1 LFSAFF
7 GFASSFCWELWML
20 GTLVLLLLCSELGVC
35 FFLCFGDS
43 LVLLLFFFLFW
54 SFGFASFVFYMTE
67 SCAFVK
73 FFFLLAF
80 RGWRGKGNKLAVGKK
95 TFPMVL
101 VAWQVSS
108 VSNQRAMD
116 WRS

>member
-1 LFSAFF
+1 
-7 GFASSFCWELWML
+7 ML

-43 LVLLLFFFLFW
+43 LVLLLFFFLFFLFW

-73 FFFLLAF
+73 FVFCLLSVVGEERETSLLLEKKF
-80 RGWRGKGNKLAVGKK
+80 SNGTSSLASKQCQQA
-95 TFPMVL
+95 T
-101 VAWQVSS
+101 
-108 VSNQRAMD
+108 SNGLEIMIL
-116 WRS
+116 

>member
-1 LFSAFF
+1 
-7 GFASSFCWELWML
+7 ML

-43 LVLLLFFFLFW
+43 LVLLLIFFLFW

-73 FFFLLAF
+73 FFFCLLSVVGEE
-80 RGWRGKGNKLAVGKK
+80 RETSLLLGKK
-95 TFPMVL
+95 LFQ
-101 VAWQVSS
+101 WY
-108 VSNQRAMD
+108 
-116 WRS
+116 

>member
-1 LFSAFF
+1 MLGALDAWNFGFAAFVFGAWGLLLFVFWRFF
-7 GFASSFCWELWML
+7 GFASF
-20 GTLVLLLLCSELGVC
+20 
-35 FFLCFGDS
+35 
-43 LVLLLFFFLFW
+43 LLFFDFCFLFW

-73 FFFLLAF
+73 FVFCLLSVVGEE
-80 RGWRGKGNKLAVGKK
+80 RETSLAVVKNLFLWG
-95 TFPMVL
+95 VL

-108 VSNQRAMD
+108 VSKQRAMD

>member
-1 LFSAFF
+1 
-7 GFASSFCWELWML
+7 ML

-73 FFFLLAF
+73 FFFCLLSVVGEE
-80 RGWRGKGNKLAVGKK
+80 RETSLLLGKK
-95 TFPMVL
+95 LFQ
-101 VAWQVSS
+101 WY
-108 VSNQRAMD
+108 
-116 WRS
+116 

>member
-1 LFSAFF
+1 
-7 GFASSFCWELWML
+7 ML

-43 LVLLLFFFLFW
+43 LVLLLIFFLFW

-73 FFFLLAF
+73 FFFCLLSVVGEE
-80 RGWRGKGNKLAVGKK
+80 RETSLLLEKKL
-95 TFPMVL
+95 FQ
-101 VAWQVSS
+101 WY
-108 VSNQRAMD
+108 
-116 WRS
+116 